1 MAQDTLGQTSDT
13 SCRMKPR
20 RPVILRSMLV
30 AALVR
35 RARAL
40 GFAVDDLLDEY
51 RVDRAALADGVV
63 EIECDALRRFSAQ
76 LAARAGD
83 ELFGFRAALEMP
95 RGAYGLFEYLARNAA
110 TLGELLGMFVRY
122 SRLIN
127 AQLVVRF
134 DRDTGRLEQAIG
146 GEPECLGKQGNEF
159 SLAHQVK
166 IVRESMGY
174 GVPIERVYFAHARSG
189 DDRELAA
196 FFGTT
201 EIVYGAGF
209 NGVDLA
215 ERTLASTSSGAD
227 ASLFRV
233 LEERARDLIATFS
246 GSDELEPMRRAI
258 VSALEQGEPT
268 AKRIAQQVG
277 MSERT
282 LHRRL
287 SASATSFRS
296 LVDDLRHKL
305 ALSHLTDSQL
315 GMADIAM
322 LLGYSDGRAFARAF
336 RRWTGETP
344 AQWRAK
350 ARAAHV

>member
-1 MAQDTLGQTSDT
+1 
-13 SCRMKPR
+13 MKPR
-20 RPVILRSMLV
+20 RPVILRSLLV
-30 AALVR
+30 TALVR

-40 GFAVDDLLDEY
+40 GIAVDDLLEEH
-51 RVDRAALADGVV
+51 RVDRGALAEGVV
-63 EIECDALRRFSAQ
+63 EIRCDALRSFSAE
-76 LAARAGD
+76 LAARAND

-95 RGAYGLFEYLARNAA
+95 RGAYGLFEYLARNAG
-110 TLGELLGMFVRY
+110 TLGELLDMFVRY

-127 AQLVVRF
+127 AQMIVRF
-134 DRDTGRLEQAIG
+134 EHRTGRLEQSID

-159 SLAHQVK
+159 SLTHQVK

-174 GVPIERVYFAHARSG
+174 GVPIERLYFAHARG
-189 DDRELAA
+189 GNDRELAA

-201 EIVYGAGF
+201 DIVYSAGF

-215 ERTLASTSSGAD
+215 ERTLASTSTGAD

-233 LEERARDLIATFS
+233 LEERARDLITQFS
-246 GSDELEPMRRAI
+246 GTDELEPVRRAI
-258 VSALEQGEPT
+258 VTALERGEPN
-268 AKRIAQQVG
+268 ARRIAQQVG

-287 SASATSFRS
+287 SASDTSFRT
-296 LVDDLRHKL
+296 LVDELRHKL
-305 ALSHLTDSQL
+305 ALSHLGESQL
-315 GMADIAM
+315 AMSDIAM

-344 AQWRAK
+344 AQWRTK
-350 ARAAHV
+350 AAQRRRG